1 MKIIL
6 PGNSIPL
13 EAVQTDQ
20 KTKLAQNMKTTEDLY
35 LKITT
40 ILLSL

>member
-6 PGNSIPL
+6 SGNSIPL

-20 KTKLAQNMKTTEDLY
+20 KTKLAQNMKTEDLY